1 MTVLA
6 ASRPSLLRRAI
17 RLEQLTVGWNLVEG
31 VVAVAAGLA
40 AGSVALVGFGVD
52 SAVETVSGAVLLW
65 RLSAEARGTLDEE
78 AVERVERRAER
89 LVGVAFLLL
98 AAYVAVDAVLT
109 LVRGEHPEASPV
121 GIALTAVSIVVM
133 IWLTGQKRRAG
144 EALESRA
151 LVADSKQTYAC
162 WYLSVTTLTGL
173 GLNALFGWW
182 WADPVAGLGDRRVPA
197 ARGRRG
203 AARRGRREL
212 TTTRRSE
219 MTDYTIR
226 SDEDEVAIEITG
238 AGGSQAELLQAFG
251 ECQQG
256 QCSCPT
262 NEYEKVDAMN
272 VEPAGDRI
280 AITLRAKPGARFDAD
295 EIAACL
301 DYTVG
306 KGERKG

>member
-1 MTVLA
+1 
-6 ASRPSLLRRAI
+6 
-17 RLEQLTVGWNLVEG
+17 
-31 VVAVAAGLA
+31 
-40 AGSVALVGFGVD
+40 
-52 SAVETVSGAVLLW
+52 
-65 RLSAEARGTLDEE
+65 
-78 AVERVERRAER
+78 
-89 LVGVAFLLL
+89 
-98 AAYVAVDAVLT
+98 
-109 LVRGEHPEASPV
+109 
-121 GIALTAVSIVVM
+121 
-133 IWLTGQKRRAG
+133 
-144 EALESRA
+144 
-151 LVADSKQTYAC
+151 
-162 WYLSVTTLTGL
+162 
-173 GLNALFGWW
+173 
-182 WADPVAGLGDRRVPA
+182 
-197 ARGRRG
+197 
-203 AARRGRREL
+203 
-212 TTTRRSE
+212 

-280 AITLRAKPGARFDAD
+280 AITLRAKPGVWFDAD